1 MDKARLIGSGL
12 AGLAVQ
18 NIGGTVDSAVTA
30 TGSSSQTNSYAI
42 VADYTEVTTTASNT
56 GVRLPANRSP
66 GDSFTIYNI
75 GAQTLFL
82 YPASG
87 ESINAIAADSK
98 YDVATAKICV
108 VSKVSP
114 TRWAAGLFA

>member
-1 MDKARLIGSGL
+1 MQKSKLIGSGL
-12 AGLAVQ
+12 AGLATQ

-30 TGSSSQTNSYAI
+30 TGSTSQANSYAI
-42 VADYTEVTTTASNT
+42 NADYTEVTTTAANT
-56 GVRLPANRSP
+56 GVRLPANTTP

-75 GAQTLFL
+75 GASTLFL

-98 YDVATAKICV
+98 YDVATAKICI
-108 VSKVSP
+108 VSKVSA
-114 TRWAAGLFA
+114 TRWAAGLLA